1 MLLKMHTFCARR
13 SRCFLFQ
20 TQNHR
25 SLRVT
30 TSRKQ
35 QRTKEERSVLL
46 YNNRWICLLPFARKP
61 DPGRVSKQVS
71 RCRAAAG
78 LALWPGSFGAA
89 GRTKSAAGRTK
100 SAAGKPIQRAAG
112 RKNCAIDLLRSPCSS
127 RSVVARAALTEQ
139 RLRPLVV
146 PKADR
151 RERAQKLLAETASV
165 CGFFS
170 FTPRHQG
177 HTRARRTDP
186 RPPPSSRAFARAPVG
201 GPSGAAPVGARRA
214 PTGHF

>member
-46 YNNRWICLLPFARKP
+46 NNNRWVCLLPFARKP

-71 RCRAAAG
+71 KCRAAAG

-112 RKNCAIDLLRSPCSS
+112 RKNYAICCDLPSLLARFSLALLSLLSQSSTSGRS
-127 RSVVARAALTEQ
+127 LFT
-139 RLRPLVV
+139 
-146 PKADR
+146 KDR
-151 RERAQKLLAETASV
+151 RERAQASVHGSV
-165 CGFFS
+165 CGFF
-170 FTPRHQG
+170 FLG
-177 HTRARRTDP
+177 
-186 RPPPSSRAFARAPVG
+186 SRFL
-201 GPSGAAPVGARRA
+201 SN
-214 PTGHF
+214 

>member
-46 YNNRWICLLPFARKP
+46 NNNRWICLLPFARKP

-89 GRTKSAAGRTK
+89 GRTKSAAG
-100 SAAGKPIQRAAG
+100 KPIQRAAG
-112 RKNCAIDLLRSPCSS
+112 RKNFAIDLLRSPCSS

-146 PKADR
+146 HKADR
-151 RERAQKLLAETASV
+151 RERAQKLLVQNTRKRLWL
-165 CGFFS
+165 FF
-170 FTPRHQG
+170 FGGLGALAYKRHP
-177 HTRARRTDP
+177 DL
-186 RPPPSSRAFARAPVG
+186 
-201 GPSGAAPVGARRA
+201 
-214 PTGHF
+214 

>member
-1 MLLKMHTFCARR
+1 MFSSRR
-13 SRCFLFQ
+13 SRCFLCQ
-20 TQNHR
+20 TQNH
-25 SLRVT
+25 SSVRVT

-35 QRTKEERSVLL
+35 KRTKEERSVLL

-146 PKADR
+146 HKADR
-151 RERAQKLLAETASV
+151 RERAQKLLVQNTRKRLWL
-165 CGFFS
+165 FFV
-170 FTPRHQG
+170 PL
-177 HTRARRTDP
+177 
-186 RPPPSSRAFARAPVG
+186 G
-201 GPSGAAPVGARRA
+201 GAWGPWKRWGPAAPIKGACGPRGGLA
-214 PTGHF
+214 AAWP